1 MKSAYKIK
9 KERSDA
15 PSRTLSSQQ
24 ETRDSGSIVGCHRG
38 SKVCGEMTN
47 TSTLRTNVMTPKCC
61 VDNLS
66 KLMVEAAAF
75 FHKHD
80 LHCWLDWGSLLGVV
94 RDGKLLAWDRDVDF
108 GFHAHAENAIL
119 EAFANDGRPHRADN
133 GDIGFVLETGL
144 FYVPNWGQD
153 YAGNRASI
161 PRIYFSETNR
171 LYADMYP
178 YYQTKKGFGMG
189 RIGPSTYDIEGKH
202 ILSLRVVNWKGH
214 IIYVPSETEEYL
226 VKRYGEDWMVPDP
239 DFYQKYPPGSAEL
252 MEKINQL

>member
-1 MKSAYKIK
+1 MHTSTLLPEEKKRNSVSA
-9 KERSDA
+9 
-15 PSRTLSSQQ
+15 
-24 ETRDSGSIVGCHRG
+24 VGCHRG
-38 SKVCGEMTN
+38 SKVCTETSN
-47 TSTLRTNVMTPKCC
+47 ISTLRTNVMTPKCC

-66 KLMVEAAAF
+66 TLMVEAAAF
-75 FHKHD
+75 FHKHE

-94 RDGKLLAWDRDVDF
+94 REGKLLAWDRDVDF

-119 EAFANDGRPHRADN
+119 EAFANDGRPHRANN

-178 YYQTKKGFGMG
+178 YYRTEKGFGMG

-214 IIYVPSETEEYL
+214 VIYVPSEPEEYL
-226 VKRYGEDWMVPDP
+226 AKRYGEDWMVPDP

-252 MEKINQL
+252 MGKINQL